1 MNTGKIINA
10 QSLKE
15 LLDAIDDFCRK
26 SLLRD
31 DDQVCFELKEKVENS
46 TENDYLMLLSSYF
59 VVCED
64 GDEIIDAL
72 YEFVGNCKG
81 FVETDEAMTHQV
93 TKDEFEAILDECE
106 EKCALKTCI
115 EDNHILKVA
124 ETECYNMYREFSMR
138 FKENNINILLP
149 RIDIN
154 TDVKNYISEELGMI
168 LYGVLKTKLDDEYI
182 RKEMCRYIPEARQ
195 TEKTTKELFKEYFHA
210 VVLYTDR
217 KPGIYLE
224 FDDHMRRVIVMEFF
238 KRIIRHYLLE

>member
-1 MNTGKIINA
+1 MNTDRIVNA
-10 QSLKE
+10 QTLRE
-15 LLDAIDDFCRK
+15 LLEAIDEFCRK

-31 DDQVCFELKEKVENS
+31 DDSECFELKEKVENS
-46 TENDYLMLLSSYF
+46 SDNDYLMLLSSYF

-64 GDEIIDAL
+64 GDEIIEAL
-72 YEFVGNCKG
+72 YEFAGNCKG
-81 FVETDEAMTHQV
+81 FVEADEAMTQQV

-106 EKCALKTCI
+106 DKCALNTCI
-115 EDNHILKVA
+115 EDNHVLKAV
-124 ETECYNMYREFSMR
+124 ETECYNQYREFGLR
-138 FKENNINILLP
+138 FKGNNINILLP

-154 TDVKNYISEELGMI
+154 TDIKKYISEELGVI
-168 LYGVLKTKLDDEYI
+168 LYGVLKTKLEDDYI
-182 RKEMCRYIPEARQ
+182 RKEMARYIPEARKS
-195 TEKTTKELFKEYFHA
+195 EKTTRELFKEYFYA